1 MLSINKTTSKDTK
14 LMQLM
19 RRLMI
24 LSLSHNSHFQA
35 QHIPGVAN
43 IAADLLSRLQIPE
56 FLVRFPTMDKTPT
69 MVPASYVKI

>member
-24 LSLSHNSHFQA
+24 LSLSHNIHFQA

-43 IAADLLSRLQIPE
+43 IAADLLSRLQVPE

>member
-1 MLSINKTTSKDTK
+1 
-14 LMQLM
+14 MQLM

-24 LSLSHNSHFQA
+24 LSLSHNIHFQA

-43 IAADLLSRLQIPE
+43 IAADLLSRLQVPE